1 MELSSNELQARS
13 NGRKVASASPPLPE
27 KVHIESNIV
36 PLFIKD
42 GKKPENPTQRYF
54 INVEKKDEGK
64 EFMVLLPRRTL
75 KGEERA
81 LAVRVIGKHFPGQPI
96 GALSAEA
103 FNELR
108 VLEVKDGSP
117 LIPIYGGGKLR
128 ETIEHIQDGKPL
140 KAITSALEL
149 TARLQPTPL
158 NALYSARYTW
168 DRVTG
173 KLTPETVRVDRG
185 VKYFISWPT
194 GEPINANRLGQV
206 ETYPCK
212 QMIFNNSVLLE
223 LPSAVVQIEKK
234 NGKATSLSPE
244 EVPYLLQFERSYR
257 RDILRDKQRSELP
270 SELPDPNPITTLTD
284 YVQGQVLPAETSSNL
299 VLPGEDLGL

>member
-1 MELSSNELQARS
+1 MELSSNELHARS
-13 NGRKVASASPPLPE
+13 NVRKATSVSPPLPE
-27 KVHIESNIV
+27 KVHIERNIV

-42 GKKPENPTQRYF
+42 GKKPENPTHRYF

-64 EFMVLLPRRTL
+64 EFMVLIPRRTL
-75 KGEERA
+75 KGEEHA

-103 FNELR
+103 FNQLR
-108 VLEVKDGSP
+108 ALEVKDGSP
-117 LIPIYGGGKLR
+117 LIPFYGGGELR
-128 ETIEHIQDGKPL
+128 EMIEHIQDGKPW
-140 KAITSALEL
+140 KAIKSALEL
-149 TARLQPTPL
+149 NAKIDTPW
-158 NALYSARYTW
+158 NSFRYTW

-223 LPSAVVQIEKK
+223 LPSAVVQIRKE

-244 EVPYLLQFERSYR
+244 EVQYLLQFERSYR
-257 RDILRDKQRSELP
+257 RDILRDKKRSELP

-284 YVQGQVLPAETSSNL
+284 YVQSQVLPAETSSNL
-299 VLPGEDLGL
+299 VLLGEDLAL